1 MPMCSPYH
9 LDMYECIAACVCMR
23 ASHGQS
29 FDKFHTET
37 DTKVANQPN
46 GCPTAFVA
54 ATFEMA
60 IVDSFVDWHCKSG
73 RCLLARLP
81 IVLLF
86 FFLSFYFLFQFIC
99 ICRRWQ
105 QRKQNEQSNWIV
117 YIFAWI
123 IFMQINSNKFCP
135 PFSEFAQ
142 PQSYSLPA
150 GCDFIWSF
158 LQC

>member
-1 MPMCSPYH
+1 MCSPYH

-81 IVLLF
+81 IVLF
-86 FFLSFYFLFQFIC
+86 FFFHFISCFNSFVFAEGDNSANKTYNPIELC
-99 ICRRWQ
+99 IYLH
-105 QRKQNEQSNWIV
+105 E
-117 YIFAWI
+117 
-123 IFMQINSNKFCP
+123 
-135 PFSEFAQ
+135 
-142 PQSYSLPA
+142 
-150 GCDFIWSF
+150 
-158 LQC
+158 

>member
-1 MPMCSPYH
+1 MCSPYH

-46 GCPTAFVA
+46 GCPTAFAA

-86 FFLSFYFLFQFIC
+86 FFSFILFLVSIHLYLPKVTTAQTKRTIQLNC
-99 ICRRWQ
+99 
-105 QRKQNEQSNWIV
+105 V
-117 YIFAWI
+117 YICMNNLYAD
-123 IFMQINSNKFCP
+123 KFK
-135 PFSEFAQ
+135 
-142 PQSYSLPA
+142 
-150 GCDFIWSF
+150 
-158 LQC
+158 